1 MNDRKP
7 YVTCN
12 GSPVTLG
19 GTFALFGDEHDDV
32 MVLTTVGEIRDV
44 YMTGRID
51 GYNEDWLG
59 SEDHPVTG
67 TALR

>member
-1 MNDRKP
+1 M
-7 YVTCN
+7 CN
-12 GSPVTLG
+12 GSPVSLG

-32 MVLTTVGEIRDV
+32 LVLTTVGEIRDV
-44 YMTGRID
+44 YMTGSID

-67 TALR
+67 TVLR